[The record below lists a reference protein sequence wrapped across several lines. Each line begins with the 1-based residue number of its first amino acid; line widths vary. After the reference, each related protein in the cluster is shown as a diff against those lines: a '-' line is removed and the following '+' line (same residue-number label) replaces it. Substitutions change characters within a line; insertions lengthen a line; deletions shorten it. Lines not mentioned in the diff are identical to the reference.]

1 MRGLARS
8 RPPRAHAIFPPRS
21 KFTVDKCAEPSR
33 PARLAADAVGR
44 RYTLNKVVG
53 TGAYGVVI
61 SVDDAVSGRALAIK
75 KIPNAFDD
83 LTDSKVPHPPPFFD

>member
-1 MRGLARS
+1 MSGTNPTGA
-8 RPPRAHAIFPPRS
+8 
-21 KFTVDKCAEPSR
+21 
-33 PARLAADAVGR
+33 R

-61 SVDDAVSGRALAIK
+61 SVNDSISGRSLAIK

-83 LTDSKVPHPPPFFD
+83 LTDSKVRGARAYKANMRAHATAYPARALAIATPQA